1 VDDSLDLCLKWQHVV
16 KCAVVLEA
24 FTVPKHLRIPQMFKG
39 TLEQSERFSSS
50 TNIIPNIVRPQLQFH
65 CQKSEKFSQRMEL
78 YLQKMST
85 IPPSS
90 SCGLKQR
97 FSMVISL
104 SFIQTTPMELH
115 VSHQEF
121 SRSKLA
127 DI

>member
-1 VDDSLDLCLKWQHVV
+1 
-16 KCAVVLEA
+16 
-24 FTVPKHLRIPQMFKG
+24 MFKG

-50 TNIIPNIVRPQLQFH
+50 TNIIPDIVRPQLQFH
-65 CQKSEKFSQRMEL
+65 CQKGENFSQRMEL

-121 SRSKLA
+121 SWSKLA